1 MKERMKSAATRGHL
15 ASHIRIE
22 NVQICKVFQFE
33 KCSDVK
39 TIQILKCLNSK
50 IVKIY
55 NLFRF
60 IFFIF

>member
-1 MKERMKSAATRGHL
+1 MKERMKSAAMRGHL

-39 TIQILKCLNSK
+39 NIQILKMFKLENC
-50 IVKIY
+50 
-55 NLFRF
+55 
-60 IFFIF
+60 